1 MITKQITEPQ
11 NIKSIQYKKLI
22 IEMLTNIDNVSILK
36 RIYLF
41 ISMIKG

>member
-1 MITKQITEPQ
+1 MITKQITESHD
-11 NIKSIQYKKLI
+11 IKSIQYKKLI